1 MQEHTLSVSFPSGKT
16 IVVPYGTSVSTLL
29 SYFEEDAERI
39 LAVKINNEIYPRD
52 QMLNINCTLEPITD
66 SSKDGAN
73 VYRRSLCL
81 MLAAA
86 AHKLF
91 PSSRLLVGHS
101 LGHGYYYTL
110 ETGKPVE
117 KEHIESLEKEMHL
130 LVAKDLPITVQFL
143 SYTEATQLL
152 ETLGLVETRLQL
164 NYFCPPSVKINS
176 LGGFSDLYFG
186 PLVPSTGFL
195 KTFTLMPYGKGFL
208 LRFPKSSE
216 PDKLTEFVDEPK
228 LFEIYSRYKEW
239 GKRVG
244 VTSAASL
251 NKLINERKLNDFI
264 DISETFQQRQ
274 FAVVADEIAKRN
286 NVRVVLIAGPS
297 SSGKT
302 TAAKKLALEL
312 EAIGYSPKVISLDCY
327 YVGRKNNPKD
337 ENGNY
342 DFECLEAL
350 DIELL
355 NNNLLDLFNGKEVNI
370 PSYSFVQG
378 ERYYEDKNKM
388 TLSHNEV
395 LILEGIHGLNDKL
408 TPRIPTELKFKI
420 YLSALTQLNLDDHN
434 RISTS
439 DNRLIRRIVRD
450 SQFRSKSAE
459 ETISMW
465 PSVQRGEQK
474 HIFPF
479 QNNAD
484 AMLNTALDY
493 ELSVLKVYADPL
505 LRCVNPTQKEYG
517 EACRLLRFLY
527 NFSPIPPTSVPNRS
541 IIREFIGGSAF
552 RY

>member
-1 MQEHTLSVSFPSGKT
+1 MSVSFPSGKT
-16 IVVPYGTSVSTLL
+16 LVVPYGTPVNTLL
-29 SYFEEDAERI
+29 PHFSEHAEHI
-39 LAVKINNEIYPRD
+39 LAVRINNDVQPLDRALDVNSHIEPV
-52 QMLNINCTLEPITD
+52 LNNT
-66 SSKDGAN
+66 KDGAA

-81 MLAAA
+81 LLAAA
-86 AHKLF
+86 AYKLF

-110 ETGKPVE
+110 ETGKPIE
-117 KEHIESLEKEMHL
+117 KMQIESLENEMHS
-130 LVAKDLPITVQFL
+130 LVAKNLPIAVQHI
-143 SYTEATQLL
+143 SYTEATQLFDA
-152 ETLGLVETRLQL
+152 LGLVETRLQL
-164 NYFCPPSVKINS
+164 NYFCPPRVRINS

-195 KTFTLMPYGKGFL
+195 KTFALMPYGQGFL

-216 PDKLTEFVDEPK
+216 PHVLPQFTDEPE
-228 LFEIYSRYKEW
+228 LFKIYSHYKEW

-251 NKLINERKLNDFI
+251 NKLINERKFNDFI

-274 FAVVADEIAKRN
+274 FADVADKIAKRE

-302 TAAKKLALEL
+302 TSAKKLALEL
-312 EAIGYSPKVISLDCY
+312 EAIGYIPKVISLDSY
-327 YVGRKNNPKD
+327 YVGRARNPKD

-350 DIELL
+350 DIEFL
-355 NNNLLDLFNGKEVNI
+355 NDNLLDLFAGKEVAM
-370 PSYSFVQG
+370 PSYDFTKG
-378 ERYYEDKNKM
+378 ERFYETGNTM
-388 TLSHNEV
+388 RLSENDI

-408 TPRIPTELKFKI
+408 TPRIPAELKFKI

-450 SQFRSKSAE
+450 SQFRGKSAAG
-459 ETISMW
+459 TIAMW

-493 ELSVLKVYADPL
+493 ELSILKVYADPL
-505 LRCVNPTQKEYG
+505 LRCVNPMQKEYS
-517 EACRLLRFLY
+517 EACRLLSFLY
-527 NFSPIPPTSVPNRS
+527 NFAPIPPTAVPNRS

-552 RY
+552 HY